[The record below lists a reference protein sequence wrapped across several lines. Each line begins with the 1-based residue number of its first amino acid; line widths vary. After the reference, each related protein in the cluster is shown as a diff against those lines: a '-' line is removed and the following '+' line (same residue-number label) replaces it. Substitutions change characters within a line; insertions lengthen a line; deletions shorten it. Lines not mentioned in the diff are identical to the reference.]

1 VTRRRFTFLA
11 LGWAVSTLPALFA
24 TLRWFPLFLTR
35 GEGERTV
42 SLLSCLLIVVA
53 LVPLRRA
60 LGAFFRN
67 LTAWKV
73 YLFLFVFFTVT
84 GSIAYE
90 MRCVAAVGLIS
101 SVPGSILFALGR
113 GCGGNDRDG
122 R

>member
-1 VTRRRFTFLA
+1 MTRRRLVFLT
-11 LGWAVSTLPALFA
+11 LGWAVSTLPALAA
-24 TLRWFPLFLTR
+24 TLRWFPLFVSH
-35 GEGERTV
+35 GEGERAI
-42 SLLSCLLIVVA
+42 SLLSVLLLVVA

-101 SVPGSILFALGR
+101 SVPGSILFALGQR
-113 GCGGNDRDG
+113 RDG
-122 R
+122 DDGR

>member
-1 VTRRRFTFLA
+1 MTRKRFLFLL

-35 GEGERTV
+35 GEGGRAI

-60 LGAFFRN
+60 FSTFFRT
-67 LTAWKV
+67 LTAWEV
-73 YLFLFVFFTVT
+73 YLFLFVFVTVT
-84 GSIAYE
+84 GSITYE

-101 SVPGSILFALGR
+101 SVPGAILFSLGR
-113 GCGGNDRDG
+113 GSGDKRDG
-122 R
+122 N

>member
-1 VTRRRFTFLA
+1 MTRKRFLFLL

-24 TLRWFPLFLTR
+24 TLRWFPLFVER
-35 GEGERTV
+35 GQGGRAV

-53 LVPLRRA
+53 LVPLHRA
-60 LGAFFRN
+60 LGTFFRN

-73 YLFLFVFFTVT
+73 YLFLFLFFTVT

-101 SVPGSILFALGR
+101 SVPGTILFALGR
-113 GCGGNDRDG
+113 GSGGKRDG
-122 R
+122 N